1 MAPFAEAQLI
11 TTCVNHLHILLIL
24 GVFAIDGTQCMCCLH
39 LYVGLGTVNQL
50 WVTELLLEFML
61 LKLGYDLLRIQ
72 ALLDTSQER
81 AIELSNIFLL
91 ANLYRVS
98 VVVNYRM

>member
-1 MAPFAEAQLI
+1 
-11 TTCVNHLHILLIL
+11 
-24 GVFAIDGTQCMCCLH
+24 
-39 LYVGLGTVNQL
+39 
-50 WVTELLLEFML
+50 ML